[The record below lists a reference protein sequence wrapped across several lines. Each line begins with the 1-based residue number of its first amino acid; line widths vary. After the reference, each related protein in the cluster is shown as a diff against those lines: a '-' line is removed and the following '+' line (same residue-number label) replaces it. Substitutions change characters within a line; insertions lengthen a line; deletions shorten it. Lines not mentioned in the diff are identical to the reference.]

1 MDSILITG
9 AASGIGLATARRF
22 HTNGW
27 RVGLLDV
34 NEGALQAVHAELG
47 ERCWY
52 RRLDVTDMGQCE
64 AAVAAFAESAGG
76 RLDVLFNSAG
86 VLRMGHFEDLSAEQH
101 RFTLDVNVAGT
112 LQMCLAALPYLK
124 QSRSPRVLNMSSAS
138 ALYGVPHLASYSA
151 SKFAVRGLTEA
162 LDLEWRRHGIRVQDL
177 MPPFVNTGMVNK
189 QTFEAPVVRRMGVRH
204 PAGRPPGAC
213 AGGAAAPLHGAA
225 GEGRAATGH
234 ARLNGLAEPR
244 LVADFHFAAAPLQG
258 RLPVLAQVDVD
269 LVAPAGV
276 HLVAHVPGALQAFDF
291 HRGAVIQAGGEQVP
305 GHGDGFHARHQGVA
319 PGRQTVILAMPLPGQ
334 GVKGGGGDRAP
345 LGKLLRERRARQQH
359 PEKHPP
365 GIHEALPILFRC
377 PH

>member
-189 QTFEAPVVRRMGVRH
+189 QAFEAPVVRRMGVKLS
-204 PAGRPPGAC
+204 ADDVA
-213 AGGAAAPLHGAA
+213 
-225 GEGRAATGH
+225 RAAFDT
-234 ARLNGLAEPR
+234 
-244 LVADFHFAAAPLQG
+244 LQG
-258 RLPVLAQVDVD
+258 DPRV
-269 LVAPAGV
+269 
-276 HLVAHVPGALQAFDF
+276 HVPVGLPFRFTVLLEKVMPQRATRALMAWLSRD
-291 HRGAVIQAGGEQVP
+291 
-305 GHGDGFHARHQGVA
+305 
-319 PGRQTVILAMPLPGQ
+319 
-334 GVKGGGGDRAP
+334 
-345 LGKLLRERRARQQH
+345 
-359 PEKHPP
+359 
-365 GIHEALPILFRC
+365 
-377 PH
+377 

>member
-189 QTFEAPVVRRMGVRH
+189 QTFEAPVVRRMGV
-204 PAGRPPGAC
+204 
-213 AGGAAAPLHGAA
+213 
-225 GEGRAATGH
+225 
-234 ARLNGLAEPR
+234 
-244 LVADFHFAAAPLQG
+244 
-258 RLPVLAQVDVD
+258 
-269 LVAPAGV
+269 
-276 HLVAHVPGALQAFDF
+276 
-291 HRGAVIQAGGEQVP
+291 
-305 GHGDGFHARHQGVA
+305 
-319 PGRQTVILAMPLPGQ
+319 
-334 GVKGGGGDRAP
+334 
-345 LGKLLRERRARQQH
+345 
-359 PEKHPP
+359 
-365 GIHEALPILFRC
+365 
-377 PH
+377 